1 MSQPITEAQPPLQ
14 FIPPRY
20 TPWVLK
26 LGRRLLPHWLRWQ
39 QDISHVE
46 LLNGA
51 ELVDLFEQFQAGKI
65 RFMLAFRHPSTNDP
79 PCIAQALWNELPK
92 LARQGG
98 NRLTSPPHIHFVYDR
113 GIPLWAGQ
121 VVGWLI
127 SHLGGTPIRRGRLDT
142 AGLRSIRELFASGE
156 FPIAAAPE
164 GGVNGHNEI
173 VSPLEPGIAQ
183 FGFWCMDDLQKSDR
197 SEAVAIV
204 PLGVQYR
211 FHVAPWATLADLL
224 SQLEQDSGIQHPP
237 TMAIADLTNGIPL
250 TAEQESILY
259 QRLHYL
265 AEHLLT
271 VMETFYRNYYQQP
284 VEIIPPMKLGNEDTG
299 ARGDWA
305 EKHAIAPRLQVLL
318 DAALTVAEQS
328 FGIKPKGTLTDRCRR
343 LEQASWDR
351 IYREDLKDLE
361 SLSAVER
368 GLANLVAE
376 DANLR
381 IWHMHL
387 VETFVS
393 VTGKYVA
400 DNPTVERFADTLLL
414 LWKMITQIKGQTK
427 GEVSRVP
434 KLGQRYAQLTVGT
447 PISVSDRWGD
457 YKTSRRKAVAD
468 LTDTLQQAMES
479 LIR

>member
-1 MSQPITEAQPPLQ
+1 MPQPITEAQPPLQ
-14 FIPPRY
+14 FIPPQY
-20 TPWVLK
+20 TPWVLR
-26 LGRRLLPHWLRWQ
+26 LGRMLIPNWLRWQ
-39 QDISHVE
+39 QNISHVD
-46 LLNGA
+46 LVNGEA
-51 ELVDLFEQFQAGKI
+51 LADLFEQFQAGKL

-79 PCIAQALWNELPK
+79 PCIAQALWHELPQ
-92 LARQGG
+92 LARHKGKSF
-98 NRLTSPPHIHFVYDR
+98 RVPPHVHFVYDR
-113 GIPLWAGQ
+113 GIPLWAGS
-121 VVGWLI
+121 VVGWII

-142 AGLRSIRELFASGE
+142 AGLRSIRDLFARGD
-156 FPIAAAPE
+156 FPVAAAPE
-164 GGVNGHNEI
+164 GGTNGHNEI

-183 FGFWCMDDLQKSDR
+183 FGFWCIDDLQKSDR
-197 SEAVAIV
+197 TEEVFIV

-211 FHVAPWATLADLL
+211 FHVAPWATLETLL
-224 SQLEQDSGIQHPP
+224 TQLEQDSGIQHPP
-237 TMAIADLTNGIPL
+237 AMAIADLTNGVPL

-284 VEIIPPMKLGNEDTG
+284 VEITPSVKPGEEDRVPG
-299 ARGDWA
+299 ANWE

-318 DAALTVAEQS
+318 NAALTVAEQS
-328 FGIKPKGTLTDRCRR
+328 FGIKAKGTLTDRGRR

-414 LWKMITQIKGQTK
+414 LWKMITQIKGQAK
-427 GEVSRVP
+427 GEVSQIP
-434 KLGQRYAQLTVGT
+434 KLGQQYAQLTVGQ
-447 PISVSDRWGD
+447 PISVSDRWAD
-457 YKTSRRKAVAD
+457 YKISRRRAVAS

-479 LIR
+479 LIQ

>member
-1 MSQPITEAQPPLQ
+1 
-14 FIPPRY
+14 
-20 TPWVLK
+20 
-26 LGRRLLPHWLRWQ
+26 
-39 QDISHVE
+39 
-46 LLNGA
+46 
-51 ELVDLFEQFQAGKI
+51 
-65 RFMLAFRHPSTNDP
+65 FRHPSTNDP
-79 PCIAQALWNELPK
+79 PCLAHALWHELPK
-92 LARQGG
+92 LARQQGTPL
-98 NRLTSPPHIHFVYDR
+98 RLPTHVHFVYDR
-113 GIPLWAGQ
+113 GIPLWAGE
-121 VVGWLI
+121 VVGWVI

-142 AGLRSIRELFASGE
+142 AGLRSIRDLFTSGD

-164 GGVNGHNEI
+164 GGTNGHNEI

-183 FGFWCMDDLQKSDR
+183 FGFWCVDDLQKSDR
-197 SEAVAIV
+197 SEEVFIV

-211 FHVAPWATLADLL
+211 FHQAPWATLEALL
-224 SQLEQDSGIQHPP
+224 TQLEQDSGIHHPS
-237 TMAIADLTNGIPL
+237 TMTLSGLTNGVSL
-250 TAEQESILY
+250 TAEQARILY

-271 VMETFYRNYYQQP
+271 MMETFYRNYYQQP
-284 VEIIPPMKLGNEDTG
+284 VEIIPPVTPGEEATISG
-299 ARGDWA
+299 ADAGT
-305 EKHAIAPRLQVLL
+305 KSAIAPRLQVLL
-318 DAALTVAEQS
+318 NAALTVAEQS
-328 FGIKPKGTLTDRCRR
+328 FGIKAKGNLTDRCRR

-361 SLSAVER
+361 SLSAVEH

-414 LWKMITQIKGQTK
+414 LWKMITQIKGETGQ
-427 GEVSRVP
+427 VP
-434 KLGQRYAQLTVGT
+434 KLGQQYAQITVGT
-447 PISVSDRWGD
+447 PISVRDRWAD

-468 LTDTLQQAMES
+468 LTDTLQQALES